1 MTLNGSTLCRYEDK
15 PKKSKNAKKSGM
27 QKENGLQIVT
37 RKKCVFCKWINVASI
52 VIVLHSNG

>member
-15 PKKSKNAKKSGM
+15 RGQAEKSKNAKKSGM

-37 RKKCVFCKWINVASI
+37 RKKCDFLQVDKCCVDCHRFA
-52 VIVLHSNG
+52 